1 MTEQSDNKTNL
12 EKSRVIISQL
22 KEMEHYSKTNIEK
35 LTKFWLQVDDEL
47 KQKKMA
53 KILEELIS
61 QQNAFHD
68 SLASAVSDYES
79 ECKRIEKEA
88 S

>member
-1 MTEQSDNKTNL
+1 
-12 EKSRVIISQL
+12 
-22 KEMEHYSKTNIEK
+22 MEHYAKTNIEK

-47 KQKKMA
+47 KQKQMA
-53 KILEELIS
+53 KILEELIA
-61 QQNAFHD
+61 QQNTFHD
-68 SLASAVSDYES
+68 SLASAVSNYET